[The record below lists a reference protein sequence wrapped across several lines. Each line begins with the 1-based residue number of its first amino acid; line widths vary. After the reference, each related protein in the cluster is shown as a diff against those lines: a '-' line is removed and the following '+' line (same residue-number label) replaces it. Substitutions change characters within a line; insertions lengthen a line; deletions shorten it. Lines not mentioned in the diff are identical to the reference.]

1 MLFAG
6 AFIGGFVNG
15 LAGFGT
21 ALFALGFFLNVM
33 PPIQAVAI
41 ILLMSFISGLLGLWT
56 VRHDIVP
63 NMKPASYLIIPGL
76 CGVPFGVYSLAY
88 VDVDLLR
95 LLVASLLLLYGGY
108 FSFRARLPS
117 LKGDRPIM
125 DMIIGLI
132 GGVLG
137 GLASLSGALPTMWF
151 AMRDRNK
158 HTMRTIIQSFN
169 MSLFVL
175 AIALFWWRG
184 AYDDQQTVLYALI
197 AVSIA
202 LLAAKLGIIVF
213 DKLSD
218 YQFRRLL
225 VIMTFISG
233 IIMMARILF
242 AN

>member
-184 AYDDQQTVLYALI
+184 AYDDQQTVLYALM

-213 DKLSD
+213 GKLSD

>member
-184 AYDDQQTVLYALI
+184 AYDDQQTVLYALM

-213 DKLSD
+213 GKLSD

-225 VIMTFISG
+225 VIITFISG

>member
-1 MLFAG
+1 MLCAG

-33 PPIQAVAI
+33 PPVQAVAI
-41 ILLMSFISGLLGLWT
+41 ILVMSFSSGLLGMWT
-56 VRHDIVP
+56 VRKDIAP
-63 NMKPASYLIIPGL
+63 NVKPASYLILPGL

-88 VDVDLLR
+88 VDVDMLR

-108 FSFRARLPS
+108 FSSRGRLPN
-117 LKGDRPIM
+117 LAGDRPIM
-125 DMIIGLI
+125 DVIIGFASGI
-132 GGVLG
+132 LG

-169 MSLFVL
+169 MSMFVL
-175 AIALFWWRG
+175 AMTLFWWNG
-184 AYDDQQTVLYALI
+184 AYNDNETLFYCLI
-197 AVSIA
+197 TIIVSFGS
-202 LLAAKLGIIVF
+202 AKLGIIAF
-213 DKLSD
+213 NYLND

-225 VIMTFISG
+225 VFMTLVSG
-233 IIMMARILF
+233 IIMMGRILL
-242 AN
+242 AG

>member
-184 AYDDQQTVLYALI
+184 AYDDQQTVLYALF

>member
-184 AYDDQQTVLYALI
+184 AYDDQQTVLYALF

-218 YQFRRLL
+218 YQFRR
-225 VIMTFISG
+225 
-233 IIMMARILF
+233 
-242 AN
+242 

>member
-117 LKGDRPIM
+117 LKGDRQIM

-184 AYDDQQTVLYALI
+184 AYDDQQTVLYALM

-213 DKLSD
+213 GKLSD

>member
-184 AYDDQQTVLYALI
+184 AYDDQQTLLYALM

-213 DKLSD
+213 GKLSD

-225 VIMTFISG
+225 VVMTFISG

>member
-56 VRHDIVP
+56 VRSDIRP
-63 NMKPASYLIIPGL
+63 NLKSASYLILPGL
-76 CGVPFGVYSLAY
+76 CGVPFGVYSLVF
-88 VDVDLLR
+88 VDVDSLR

-108 FSFRARLPS
+108 FSMRARLPS
-117 LKGDRPIM
+117 LRGDRPIM
-125 DMIIGLI
+125 DIIIGFL
-132 GGVLG
+132 GGILG

-175 AIALFWWRG
+175 AIGLFWWRG
-184 AYDDQQTVLYALI
+184 AYNDQQTWLYAMI
-197 AVSIA
+197 AVVIA
-202 LLAAKLGIIVF
+202 LGSAKLGIIAF
-213 DKLSD
+213 GKLTD

-225 VIMTFISG
+225 VVMTFISG
-233 IIMMARILF
+233 LIMMARILL

>member
-41 ILLMSFISGLLGLWT
+41 ILLMSFISGTLGLWT
-56 VRHDIVP
+56 VRHEIKP
-63 NMKPASYLIIPGL
+63 NIKSASYLIIPGL
-76 CGVPFGVYSLAY
+76 CGVPFGVYSLIY
-88 VDVDLLR
+88 VDVDMLR

-117 LKGDRPIM
+117 LAGDRPIM
-125 DMIIGLI
+125 DIIIGFM

-158 HTMRTIIQSFN
+158 HIMRTIIQSFN

-175 AIALFWWRG
+175 AIGLFWWRG
-184 AYDDQQTVLYALI
+184 AYDNAQTLLYALF
-197 AVSIA
+197 AVAVAFAS
-202 LLAAKLGIIVF
+202 AKLGIIAF
-213 DKLSD
+213 NKLSD
-218 YQFRRLL
+218 YQFRRVL

-233 IIMMARILF
+233 LIMMARILW
-242 AN
+242 AD

>member
-137 GLASLSGALPTMWF
+137 GLASLSGVLPTMWF